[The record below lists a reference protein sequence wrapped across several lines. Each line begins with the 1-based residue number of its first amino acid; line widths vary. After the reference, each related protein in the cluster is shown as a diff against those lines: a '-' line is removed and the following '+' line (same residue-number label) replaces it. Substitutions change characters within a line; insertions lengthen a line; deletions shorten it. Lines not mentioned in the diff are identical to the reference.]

1 MIRHITLWITAS
13 LLLISQYAHAG
24 DKELAPQLQVFAPY
38 LGTWQS
44 TFDTPAGK
52 PPVVDVSMWERHLN
66 GNAIRTL
73 HSINDGEYG
82 GESIIFFD
90 KNRNSLV
97 FYYFTT
103 AEFFTTGTIEMVS
116 DTSFVA
122 YEDVEG
128 NADGITKVKS
138 VSEMSSEK
146 MTVSTS
152 YLKKGKWT
160 EPERRVYTRSSKS
173 VIFK

>member
-1 MIRHITLWITAS
+1 MIKHIKLLIATS
-13 LLLISQYAHAG
+13 LLFMSQLAHSSN
-24 DKELAPQLQVFAPY
+24 KELSPQLQVFAPY

-44 TFDTPAGK
+44 TFNTPAGK

-90 KNRNSLV
+90 KKRDSLV

-103 AEFFTTGTIEMVS
+103 AEFFTTGTIEMLS

-138 VSEMSSEK
+138 VSEMSPEK

-160 EPERRVYTRSSKS
+160 EPEHRIYTRSSKS